1 MRLADLKI
9 WVRLTAAI
17 WIILAIIWVSAIIWT
32 TQVNRDTAIRQAQDF
47 SQSIHEMTM
56 AGLTGMMITGTVDQ
70 REVFLDQIKQLS
82 IIKDLHV
89 ARSEAVVKLYGPDLK
104 ASRQLD
110 SLEQQVMSSGTPY
123 VAVESKEGSSFL
135 HVINPTKASKS
146 YLGKDCIVCH
156 QVPEGT
162 VLGIVS
168 MKVSLD
174 SVEAEV
180 SAFRLKIAGV
190 AIGALGALLV
200 IIYLLT
206 NHFVTNPLE
215 DLRKGL
221 RDIASGEG
229 DLTRRLPVRGN
240 DEVGQSA
247 AVFNE
252 MMENF
257 NQLVRQVRDSASQV
271 SARVASLSDSADR
284 VSQSSHL
291 QNEKSDEAAAAVEQL
306 ASSIASIAQSAEH
319 VQRQSQES
327 LARANE
333 GNRNLSILL
342 GEMDVVERAVKEMA
356 ASVND
361 FVRNTEAITHMTR
374 EVKDIAEQTNLLAL
388 NAAIEAARA
397 GEQGRGFAVVAD
409 EVRKLAE
416 KSSRSAS
423 EIDTITA
430 NLSAQSVAVR
440 RSIEEGLSH
449 LSSSQ
454 SAVATVSSVLQATNG
469 SVSEVDQGLDTIA
482 SATDQQRR
490 VSGSVE
496 SSIEA
501 IAGMAR
507 DNTGTVEQTAG
518 AAHDLKRLDDGLAEK
533 VNRYKDRR
541 KTCT

>member
-1 MRLADLKI
+1 MPRFADLKI

-17 WIILAIIWVSAIIWT
+17 WLILAIIWIGAIVWT

-56 AGLTGMMITGTVDQ
+56 AGLTGMMITGTVGQ

-82 IIKDLHV
+82 IIKDLRV
-89 ARSEAVVKLYGPDLK
+89 ARGEAVSKLYGPDTKDTTPL
-104 ASRQLD
+104 AP
-110 SLEQQVMSSGTPY
+110 LEQQVMTSGQPY
-123 VAVESKEGSSFL
+123 MAVESNGTNSFL
-135 HVINPTKASKS
+135 HVINPTKASKN
-146 YLGKDCIVCH
+146 YLGKDCVLCH

-174 SVEAEV
+174 SVESEV
-180 SAFRLKIAGV
+180 AAFRLKIAGV
-190 AIGALGALLV
+190 AVGALGALLV

-206 NHFVTNPLE
+206 NHFVTVPLE
-215 DLRKGL
+215 ELRKGL

-229 DLTRRLPVRGN
+229 DLTRRLPIKGK

-247 AVFNE
+247 LVFNE

-271 SARVASLSDSADR
+271 SARVVALSDSADR

-291 QNEKSDEAAAAVEQL
+291 QNQKSNEAASAVEQL
-306 ASSIASIAQSAEH
+306 VASISSIAKSAEH
-319 VQRQSQES
+319 VQQQSQES

-333 GNRNLSILL
+333 GNKTLTVLL

-356 ASVND
+356 TSVND
-361 FVRNTEAITHMTR
+361 FVRNTESITQMTR

-440 RSIEEGLSH
+440 RSIEEGLDH
-449 LSSSQ
+449 LASSQ
-454 SAVATVSSVLQATNG
+454 SAVAKVSSVLQAANG
-469 SVSEVDQGLDTIA
+469 SVTEVDHGLDSIA
-482 SATDQQRR
+482 TATDHQRR
-490 VSGSVE
+490 VSGDVE
-496 SSIEA
+496 ASIEA

-518 AAHDLKRLDDGLAEK
+518 AAHDLKRLAEGLAAMVGRFK
-533 VNRYKDRR
+533 V
-541 KTCT
+541 

>member
-1 MRLADLKI
+1 MLRFADLKI

-17 WIILAIIWVSAIIWT
+17 WLTMAIIWAGAIIWT

-47 SQSIHEMTM
+47 AQSIHEMTM
-56 AGLTGMMITGTVDQ
+56 AGLTGMMITGTVGQ

-89 ARSEAVVKLYGPDLK
+89 ARGEAVEKLYGPDTK
-104 ASRQLD
+104 SKRELD
-110 SLEQQVMSSGTPY
+110 VLEKQVMSSGVPY
-123 VAVESKEGSSFL
+123 IAVQSSGGSSYL
-135 HVINPTKASKS
+135 QVINPTKASKN
-146 YLGKDCIVCH
+146 YLGKDCVLCH

-162 VLGIVS
+162 VLGVVS

-180 SAFRLKIAGV
+180 AAFRLKIIGV
-190 AIGALGALLV
+190 ALAAIAALLV
-200 IIYLLT
+200 IIYFLT
-206 NHFVTNPLE
+206 HHFVTAPLE
-215 DLRKGL
+215 ELRKGL
-221 RDIASGEG
+221 RDIASGDG
-229 DLTRRLPVRGN
+229 DLTRRLPVKGR
-240 DEVGQSA
+240 DEVGQA
-247 AVFNE
+247 ATVFNE

-271 SARVASLSDSADR
+271 SARVSALSDNADR

-291 QNEKSDEAAAAVEQL
+291 QNEKSNEAAAAVEQL
-306 ASSIASIAQSAEH
+306 VASITSIAKSAEH
-319 VQRQSQES
+319 VQHQSQES

-333 GNRNLSILL
+333 GNRNLGVLL
-342 GEMDVVERAVKEMA
+342 GEMSVVERAVKEMA
-356 ASVND
+356 VSVNE
-361 FVRNTEAITHMTR
+361 FVRNTEAITSMTR

-416 KSSRSAS
+416 KSSRSAG
-423 EIDTITA
+423 EIDAITA
-430 NLSAQSVAVR
+430 TLSAQSVSVR
-440 RSIEEGLSH
+440 RSIDEGLEH
-449 LSSSQ
+449 LASSQ
-454 SAVATVSSVLQATNG
+454 SSVATVSNVLHATNG
-469 SVSEVDQGLDTIA
+469 SVTEVGHGLDAIA

-490 VSGSVE
+490 FSSDVE
-496 SSIEA
+496 AGIEA

-518 AAHDLKRLDDGLAEK
+518 AAHDLKRLAEGLAAMVGRFK
-533 VNRYKDRR
+533 V
-541 KTCT
+541 

>member
-1 MRLADLKI
+1 MLRFADLKI

-17 WIILAIIWVSAIIWT
+17 WLILAVIWAGAIVWT

-56 AGLTGMMITGTVDQ
+56 AGLTGMMITGTIGQ

-89 ARSEAVVKLYGPDLK
+89 ARGEAVAKLYGPDTK
-104 ASRQLD
+104 ESRPLTA
-110 SLEQQVMSSGTPY
+110 LEQQVMSSGVPY
-123 VAVESKEGSSFL
+123 MAVESNNGSSAL
-135 HVINPTKASKS
+135 NVINPTKASKN
-146 YLGKDCIVCH
+146 YLGKDCVLCH

-162 VLGIVS
+162 VLGVVS

-174 SVEAEV
+174 SVESEV
-180 SAFRLKIAGV
+180 AAFRLKIAGV
-190 AIGALGALLV
+190 ALAALGALLV

-206 NHFVTNPLE
+206 RHFVTAPLE
-215 DLRKGL
+215 ELRKGL

-229 DLTRRLPVRGN
+229 DLTRRLPVKGK

-247 AVFNE
+247 LVFNE

-271 SARVASLSDSADR
+271 SARVAALSDNTDR

-291 QNEKSDEAAAAVEQL
+291 QNEKSNEAAAAVEQL
-306 ASSIASIAQSAEH
+306 VSSISSIAQSAEH
-319 VQRQSQES
+319 VQHQSQES

-333 GNRNLSILL
+333 GSRNLTVLL

-356 ASVND
+356 TSVND
-361 FVRNTEAITHMTR
+361 FVRSTESITLMTR
-374 EVKDIAEQTNLLAL
+374 EVKDIADQTNLLAL

-430 NLSAQSVAVR
+430 TLSAQSIAVR
-440 RSIEEGLSH
+440 RSIEEGLEH
-449 LSSSQ
+449 LASSQ

-469 SVSEVDQGLDTIA
+469 SVTEVGHGLDAIA
-482 SATDQQRR
+482 SATEQQRR
-490 VSGSVE
+490 VSGDVE
-496 SSIEA
+496 ASIEA

-507 DNTGTVEQTAG
+507 DNTGAVEQTAC
-518 AAHDLKRLDDGLAEK
+518 AAHDLKRLAEGLASMVGRFK
-533 VNRYKDRR
+533 V
-541 KTCT
+541 

>member
-1 MRLADLKI
+1 
-9 WVRLTAAI
+9 
-17 WIILAIIWVSAIIWT
+17 
-32 TQVNRDTAIRQAQDF
+32 
-47 SQSIHEMTM
+47 MTM
-56 AGLTGMMITGTVDQ
+56 AGLTGMMITGTIGQ

-89 ARSEAVVKLYGPDLK
+89 ARGEAVAKLYGPDTK
-104 ASRQLD
+104 ESRPLTA
-110 SLEQQVMSSGTPY
+110 LEQQVMSSGVPY
-123 VAVESKEGSSFL
+123 MAVESNNGSSAL
-135 HVINPTKASKS
+135 NVINPTKASKN
-146 YLGKDCIVCH
+146 YLGKDCVLCH

-162 VLGIVS
+162 VLGVVS

-174 SVEAEV
+174 SVESEV
-180 SAFRLKIAGV
+180 AAFRLKIAGV
-190 AIGALGALLV
+190 ALAALGALLV

-206 NHFVTNPLE
+206 RHFVTAPLE
-215 DLRKGL
+215 ELRKGL

-229 DLTRRLPVRGN
+229 DLTRRLPVKGK

-247 AVFNE
+247 LVFNE

-271 SARVASLSDSADR
+271 SARVAALSDNTDR

-291 QNEKSDEAAAAVEQL
+291 QNEKSNEAAAAVEQL
-306 ASSIASIAQSAEH
+306 VSSISSIAQSAEH
-319 VQRQSQES
+319 VQHQSQES

-333 GNRNLSILL
+333 GSRNLTVLL

-356 ASVND
+356 TSVND
-361 FVRNTEAITHMTR
+361 FVRNTESITLMTR
-374 EVKDIAEQTNLLAL
+374 EVKDIADQTNLLAL

-430 NLSAQSVAVR
+430 TLSAQSIAVR
-440 RSIEEGLSH
+440 RSIEEGLEH
-449 LSSSQ
+449 LASSQ

-469 SVSEVDQGLDTIA
+469 SVTEVGHGLDAIA
-482 SATDQQRR
+482 SATEQQRR
-490 VSGSVE
+490 VSGDVE
-496 SSIEA
+496 ASIEA

-507 DNTGTVEQTAG
+507 DNTGAVEQTAG
-518 AAHDLKRLDDGLAEK
+518 AAHDLKRLAEGLASMVGRFK
-533 VNRYKDRR
+533 V
-541 KTCT
+541 

>member
-1 MRLADLKI
+1 MPRLADMKI

-17 WIILAIIWVSAIIWT
+17 WLTMAIIWT
-32 TQVNRDTAIRQAQDF
+32 VMIFWTTQANRETAVRQAQDF

-56 AGLTGMMITGTVDQ
+56 AGLTGMMITGTVGQ
-70 REVFLDQIKQLS
+70 REVFLDQIKQLA

-89 ARSEAVVKLYGPDLK
+89 ARSEAVVKLYGPDTK
-104 ASRQLD
+104 STRQLD
-110 SLEQQVMSSGTPY
+110 TLEQQVMTSGKPY
-123 VAVESKEGSSFL
+123 VASESVGNSSYL
-135 HVINPTKASKS
+135 RVINPTIASKN
-146 YLGKDCIVCH
+146 YLGKDCILCH

-162 VLGIVS
+162 VLGVVS

-180 SAFRLKIAGV
+180 ASFRLKIAGIALV
-190 AIGALGALLV
+190 ALGALLV

-206 NHFVTNPLE
+206 HHFVTAPLE
-215 DLRKGL
+215 ELRKGL

-229 DLTRRLPVRGN
+229 DLTRRLPVKGK

-271 SARVASLSDSADR
+271 SARVAALSDSADR
-284 VSQSSHL
+284 VTQSSHH
-291 QNEKSDEAAAAVEQL
+291 QNEKSNQAAAAVEQL
-306 ASSIASIAQSAEH
+306 VSSISSIAQSAAH
-319 VQRQSQES
+319 VQHQSQDS
-327 LARANE
+327 LARATE
-333 GNRNLSILL
+333 GSRNLNVLL
-342 GEMDVVERAVKEMA
+342 GEMNVVEHAVKEMA
-356 ASVND
+356 DSVNN
-361 FVRNTEAITHMTR
+361 FVKNTEAITAMTR

-416 KSSRSAS
+416 KSSRSAT
-423 EIDTITA
+423 EIDAITA
-430 NLSAQSVAVR
+430 QLSAQSVAVR
-440 RSIEEGLSH
+440 RSIEAGISH
-449 LSSSQ
+449 LESSQ
-454 SAVATVSSVLQATNG
+454 AAVHSVSDVLEATNG
-469 SVSEVDQGLDTIA
+469 SVTEVGHGLDAIA

-490 VSGSVE
+490 FSGDVE
-496 SSIEA
+496 NSIEA

-507 DNTGTVEQTAG
+507 ENSGTVEQTAG
-518 AAHDLKRLDDGLAEK
+518 AAHDLKRLAEGLATLVGRFK
-533 VNRYKDRR
+533 V
-541 KTCT
+541 